1 MATTNTINLAN
12 FLLNALNGAKVTFQ
26 KQDGTLL
33 TDFIFTTIN
42 PANFTITN
50 DTSYYYAKN
59 NINISTN
66 SATSDLATV
75 SNPVTNIVI
84 VDASGNVL
92 ISQPVTPFTILSG
105 DVITFYTNNLLL
117 FRLNIVG

>member
-1 MATTNTINLAN
+1 MATTNTIDLAN

-33 TDFIFTTIN
+33 ATSISAIID

-66 SATSDLATV
+66 TATSDLATV
-75 SNPVTNIVI
+75 SNPVVNIVI
-84 VDASGNVL
+84 VDANNNIL

-105 DVITFYTNNLLL
+105 DVVTFYTNSLLL